1 MKSNKWYKGLTATAI
16 ALALAGAAAI
26 PAYAGDAEE
35 MNDTGITTS
44 TFENETTDQA
54 ADAVIDKAAD
64 AVIDKVIDGNVNWGE
79 TDENGQTVGKIGEN
93 GEGGGVGRT
102 ETDGN
107 TTTDEKY
114 DENKA
119 STSVS
124 GPSYV
129 DENGNTVTPTTTVT
143 PGTKET
149 TTEGKGEI
157 SGELPRK
164 EEVKENNTDIKADF
178 DGVNFDHITDGK
190 INDKNGKE
198 YNVTD
203 NGDGKYTLT
212 REENLEGKL
221 GDEDIAKLLNGYVK
235 NEDGSY
241 TKVDGDTTTVITITG
256 NTVNRRVQTTLTVST
271 KETKKDSEDQ
281 TGTVTDKTTG
291 NIKDTAGSDLNVSG
305 ILEKAKKDGATVE
318 KDANGNIT
326 KFTDTD
332 GKVYEFTYE
341 SGEGTSVDPS
351 TLNADQLA
359 GLLGDGYT
367 VVDGKIIFTDANGSE
382 HEITLDD
389 AKSELIKKTV
399 KVTVKTKEKHEESDK
414 VKESIEKEA
423 EKAALAEAKKK
434 AAQALGIDEGKFT
447 LKAGTTDT
455 YVYTDESGKTY
466 SFKLTAVK
474 KPDSQGDMS
483 EEDKSKIDGFEY
495 GTKFTITYESTASDS
510 TIVTPGQ
517 KDLGNAPFEL
527 DENGNIKGATKVDDT
542 HYTITKVENGKTYTY
557 TITIADITDV
567 SGLTDEEKALL
578 EGSSGEELGNL
589 SLKRYS
595 WTSTASYDDVV
606 ENGGVHEKEGSYIEK
621 GEGNTFIYHDKD
633 GNTISGLKKN
643 DDGSYSY
650 TDADHVKHTYTVSE
664 RDMTTDEIKAM
675 LEKAGYT
682 DVVLGEDGKAT
693 GKKGGAD
700 VDITY
705 TPQKITDITVKSEDG
720 GAFNSRE
727 ELINWIKGEVD
738 KLQEGETLKFGE
750 KEIPKGTEITWEF
763 IKDEV
768 ESVTNFSQM
777 SDQEIISLLKKQQQT
792 AKDNNNYYD
801 GSEGKWVDGYYE
813 GWWPFGEWVDGH
825 WEKNPNYIGH
835 LDLATDANL
844 TLTDKTKTDCILIE
858 KNLEWNYDAD
868 KLVKGEGN
876 TKVGLSNNISYDNED
891 GTDGHYEYPRAS
903 WDGSSKK
910 NDKNPEKSAF
920 YKLTGTIAYGTDK
933 GIDGEYRDGW
943 YTSGEKAAKKALQD
957 YINEKTKGLSAEDAE
972 RARAKYKNA
981 QVVRIYDDQQY
992 NRCHYKIYLYTAE
1005 LTTYGYMDKD
1015 GNTCVNKD
1023 FKRQDSSTSTEYV
1036 GGYDLTISELTQ
1048 TSDGKVIGQGGSTTS
1063 YSGKLTKSKK
1073 DNGKQSMTVNA
1084 VKEGS
1089 ERGES
1094 GSAIKGGYTL
1104 TETLDDLYATG
1115 SGSYN
1120 EYTVSKTGSAQ
1131 GESYDGNV
1139 LYTYKVHDK
1148 TVINPEADLRSETV
1162 TLDNFRLNYKYTKT
1176 TVEEIEKKEEGTI
1189 VIPPTPIIIPGE
1201 KEDIIIREDDPPLTP
1216 APEPSEDVTIDDEET
1231 PLTPAPI
1238 PDDVIDEIIMEIE
1251 DEVVPLASVPK
1262 TGEAGNAAAAAA
1274 GGALAGLAFLAFL
1287 RKRKSK

>member
-1 MKSNKWYKGLTATAI
+1 MKSKKWYKGLTATAI

-26 PAYAGDAEE
+26 PAYAEDAEE
-35 MNDTGITTS
+35 MNDTGITDTGITTT
-44 TFENETTDQA
+44 TFENQTIGQA
-54 ADAVIDKAAD
+54 AN
-64 AVIDKVIDGNVNWGE
+64 AVIDKVIDGSVNWGE
-79 TDENGQTVGKIGEN
+79 TGENGQTAGKIGED
-93 GEGGGVGRT
+93 GKGGSANRT
-102 ETDGN
+102 ETDGK

-129 DENGNTVTPTTTVT
+129 DENGNTVTPTMTVT

-149 TTEGKGEI
+149 TTEGTGEI
-157 SGELPRK
+157 DGELPPK
-164 EEVKENNTDIKADF
+164 EEVKEDNTDIKEDF
-178 DGVNFDHITDGK
+178 EGVNFDDITDGK
-190 INDKNGKE
+190 IKDKKGKE
-198 YNVTD
+198 YTVTD
-203 NGDGKYTLT
+203 KGNGQYTLT

-221 GDEDIAKLLNGYVK
+221 GDEDIAKLLNEYKK

-271 KETKKDSEDQ
+271 KETEKDSEVQ
-281 TGTVTDKTTG
+281 TGTVTDETTG
-291 NIKDTAGSDLNVSG
+291 NIVDTEGGDLSVSD
-305 ILEKAKKDGATVE
+305 ILEKAKEDGAKVE
-318 KDANGNIT
+318 KDTNGNIT
-326 KFTDTD
+326 KITDAK

-341 SGEGTSVDPS
+341 YGEGTPVDPS
-351 TLNADQLA
+351 TLGADKLA
-359 GLLGDGYT
+359 ELLGNGYKA
-367 VVDGKIIFTDANGSE
+367 VDGKIIFTDTDGSE
-382 HEITLDD
+382 HEITLKE
-389 AKSELIKKTV
+389 AQNELIKKTV
-399 KVTVKTKEKHEESDK
+399 KVTVKTKEQHEESDE
-414 VKESIEKEA
+414 VKESIKKEA
-423 EKAALAEAKKK
+423 EKAALAEAKEK
-434 AAQALGIDEGKFT
+434 AAQALGVAVDQFK
-447 LKAGTTDT
+447 LKDGTTDT
-455 YVYTDESGKTY
+455 YVYTDASGKTY
-466 SFKLTAVK
+466 SFKLTTVK

-483 EEDKSKIDGFEY
+483 EEDKSGIDGFEH
-495 GTKFTITYESTASDS
+495 GTKVTITYESTASDS

-517 KDLGNAPFEL
+517 KNLENAPFEL
-527 DENGNIKGATKVDDT
+527 NEDGSIKGATKVDDT
-542 HYTITKVENGKTYTY
+542 HYTITKVVNGKTYTY
-557 TITIADITDV
+557 TITITDITDV
-567 SGLTDEEKALL
+567 NALTDEEKAQL
-578 EGSSGEELGNL
+578 EGSNGEELGNL

-606 ENGGVHEKEGSYIEK
+606 EDGGVHEKEGSYIEK
-621 GEGNTFIYHDKD
+621 GEGDTFTYHDKN

-650 TDADHVKHTYTVSE
+650 IDEYKVKHTYTVSE
-664 RDMTTDEIKAM
+664 RDMTADEIKAM

-693 GKKGGAD
+693 GKKDGAD

-720 GAFNSRE
+720 GAFNSKE
-727 ELINWIKGEVD
+727 ELINWIKGEFA
-738 KLQEGETLKFGE
+738 KLQKGETLKFGE
-750 KEIPKGTEITWEF
+750 KEITKDTDITWDF

-777 SDQEIISLLKKQQQT
+777 SDQEIISLLKKQQET

-801 GSEGKWVDGYYE
+801 GSEGEWVKGHWE
-813 GWWPFGEWVDGH
+813 GPWYDREWVDGH

-876 TKVGLSNNISYDNED
+876 TKVGLRDEISYDDE
-891 GTDGHYEYPRAS
+891 GGKGGGHYEYPRAS
-903 WDGSSKK
+903 WNGGSSEKD
-910 NDKNPEKSAF
+910 NNPTKSAF
-920 YKLTGTIAYGTDK
+920 YKLTGKIAYGTDK
-933 GIDGEYRDGW
+933 GINEEYRSRWGA
-943 YTSGEKAAKKALQD
+943 EKALEN
-957 YINEKTKGLSAEDAE
+957 YIKEKTKGLSQEKAEE
-972 RARAKYKNA
+972 VRAQYENA
-981 QVVRIYDDQQY
+981 QVVQIYDNQQY
-992 NRCHYKIYLYTAE
+992 SRWHYKIYLYTAE

-1073 DNGKQSMTVNA
+1073 DNGKQSMTVYA
-1084 VKEGS
+1084 VKKCS
-1089 ERGES
+1089 EQGES

-1104 TETLDDLYATG
+1104 TETLDDQSAIG

-1120 EYTVSKTGSAQ
+1120 EYTFSKTGSAE

-1139 LYTYKVHDK
+1139 RYTYKVHDK
-1148 TVINPEADLRSETV
+1148 TVIDPDAELGSKTV
-1162 TLDNFRLNYKYTKT
+1162 TQDNFHLKYNYTKT
-1176 TVEEIEKKEEGTI
+1176 TIEEIEKEEEGTI
-1189 VIPPTPIIIPGE
+1189 VIPPTPPAIIPDE
-1201 KEDIIIREDDPPLTP
+1201 NVPLTP
-1216 APEPSEDVTIDDEET
+1216 TPDPEPTPEPPTDDVTIDDEET
-1231 PLTPAPI
+1231 PLAPAPI

-1251 DEVVPLASVPK
+1251 DEVAPLASVPK

-1274 GGALAGLAFLAFL
+1274 GGALAGLAFLAFF

>member
-1 MKSNKWYKGLTATAI
+1 MKSKKWYKGLTATAI

-26 PAYAGDAEE
+26 PAYAEDAEE
-35 MNDTGITTS
+35 MNDPGITTS
-44 TFENETTDQA
+44 TSENQTIDQ
-54 ADAVIDKAAD
+54 AAD

-79 TDENGQTVGKIGEN
+79 TGEDGRTPGQIGEN
-93 GEGGGVGRT
+93 GEGGSVGRT

-149 TTEGKGEI
+149 TTEGSGEI
-157 SGELPRK
+157 SGELSPK
-164 EEVKENNTDIKADF
+164 EEVKEDNTDIKADF

-203 NGDGKYTLT
+203 NGNGQYTLE
-212 REENLEGKL
+212 RGEILEGKL

-256 NTVNRRVQTTLTVST
+256 NTVNRRVHTTLTVST
-271 KETKKDSEDQ
+271 KETEKDSEDQ

-291 NIKDTAGSDLNVSG
+291 DIENTAGGDLNVSD
-305 ILEKAKKDGATVE
+305 ILEKAKADGATVE

-326 KFTDTD
+326 KFTDAD
-332 GKVYEFTYE
+332 GKEYEFTYG
-341 SGEGTSVDPS
+341 SDKGTSVDPS
-351 TLNADQLA
+351 KLGADKLA
-359 GLLGDGYT
+359 GLLGDGYKA
-367 VVDGKIIFTDANGSE
+367 VGEKIIFTDADGNE
-382 HEITLDD
+382 HEITLKD
-389 AKSELIKKTV
+389 AQNELIKKTV
-399 KVTVKTKEKHEESDK
+399 KVTVKTKEKHEESDE
-414 VKESIEKEA
+414 VKESVNEEA
-423 EKAALAEAKKK
+423 KNKALAEAKKK
-434 AAQALGIDEGKFT
+434 AAHALGIDENKFT
-447 LKAGTTDT
+447 LKDGTTDT
-455 YVYTDESGKTY
+455 YVYTDANGKTY

-474 KPDSQGDMS
+474 KPNSQGDMS

-527 DENGNIKGATKVDDT
+527 DENGNIKGAEQVDDT
-542 HYTITKVENGKTYTY
+542 HYTITKVVNGKTYTY
-557 TITIADITDV
+557 TITITDITDV
-567 SGLTDEEKALL
+567 SHLTAEEKAQL

-606 ENGGVHEKEGSYIEK
+606 ENGGVHEKDGAYIEQGK
-621 GEGNTFIYHDKD
+621 DNTFIYHDKD

-664 RDMTTDEIKAM
+664 RDMTADEIKAM

-682 DVVLGEDGKAT
+682 DVELGAEGKAT
-693 GKKGGAD
+693 GKKDGAA

-705 TPQKITDITVKSEDG
+705 TKQKITDITVKSEDG
-720 GAFNSRE
+720 GAFNSQD
-727 ELINWIKGEVD
+727 ELLKWIKGEAA

-750 KEIPKGTEITWEF
+750 KEITKDTEITWEF

-801 GSEGKWVDGYYE
+801 GSKGKWVDGHYE

-825 WEKNPNYIGH
+825 WEKDPNYIGH
-835 LDLATDANL
+835 FDLATDANL

-920 YKLTGTIAYGTDK
+920 YKLTGTIAYGTAE
-933 GIDGEYRDGW
+933 GIDGKYRDKGW
-943 YTSGEKAAKKALQD
+943 GWDKISGKEAAEKALQD
-957 YINEKTKGLSAEDAE
+957 YIDKQTKGHSAEEAE
-972 RARAKYKNA
+972 KIRAQYKNA
-981 QVVRIYDDQQY
+981 QVVRIYDDQEY
-992 NRCHYKIYLYTAE
+992 RSCHYKIYLYTAE
-1005 LTTYGYMDKD
+1005 LTTYGYMDKT

-1036 GGYDLTISELTQ
+1036 GGYDLTIKELTQ

-1063 YSGKLTKSKK
+1063 YSGKLTKSKT

-1084 VKEGS
+1084 VKKGS
-1089 ERGES
+1089 VQGES
-1094 GSAIKGGYTL
+1094 GSAIKGDYTL
-1104 TETLDDLYATG
+1104 TKTLGDQYATG

-1131 GESYDGNV
+1131 GESYEGNV
-1139 LYTYKVHDK
+1139 GYTYKVHDK
-1148 TVINPEADLRSETV
+1148 TVIDSAAKLGSKTV
-1162 TLDNFRLNYKYTKT
+1162 TQDNFRLTYDYTKT
-1176 TVEEIEKKEEGTI
+1176 TVEEIKKEEEGTI
-1189 VIPPTPIIIPGE
+1189 VIPPAPPAIIPDE
-1201 KEDIIIREDDPPLTP
+1201 NLPLTP
-1216 APEPSEDVTIDDEET
+1216 APDPEPTPAPPTDDVTIDDEET

-1238 PDDVIDEIIMEIE
+1238 PDDVIDDIIMEIE

-1274 GGALAGLAFLAFL
+1274 GGALAGLAFLAFF
-1287 RKRKSK
+1287 RKRKNK

>member
-1 MKSNKWYKGLTATAI
+1 MKSKKWYKGLTATAI

-26 PAYAGDAEE
+26 PAYAEEE
-35 MNDTGITTS
+35 MNDTDITTMNDTGVTTTTS
-44 TFENETTDQA
+44 ENQTIDQA
-54 ADAVIDKAAD
+54 AN

-79 TDENGQTVGKIGEN
+79 TDENGQTVGKIGED
-93 GEGGGVGRT
+93 GKGGSANRT
-102 ETDGN
+102 ETDGK

-149 TTEGKGEI
+149 TTEGTGEI
-157 SGELPRK
+157 DGELPPK
-164 EEVKENNTDIKADF
+164 EEVKEDNTDIKEDF
-178 DGVNFDHITDGK
+178 EGVNFDDITDGK
-190 INDKNGKE
+190 IKDKNGKE
-198 YNVTD
+198 YTVTG
-203 NGDGKYTLT
+203 NGKGQYTLT

-221 GDEDIAKLLNGYVK
+221 GDEDIAKLLNGYKK

-271 KETKKDSEDQ
+271 KETEKDSEVQ
-281 TGTVTDKTTG
+281 TGTVTDETTG
-291 NIKDTAGSDLNVSG
+291 NIVDTEGGDLSVSD
-305 ILEKAKKDGATVE
+305 ILEKAKEDGAKVE
-318 KDANGNIT
+318 KDTNGNIT
-326 KFTDTD
+326 KITDAK

-341 SGEGTSVDPS
+341 YGEGTPVDPS
-351 TLNADQLA
+351 TLGADKLA
-359 GLLGDGYT
+359 ELLGNGYKA
-367 VVDGKIIFTDANGSE
+367 VDGKIIFTDTDGSE
-382 HEITLDD
+382 HEITLKE
-389 AKSELIKKTV
+389 AQNELIKKTV
-399 KVTVKTKEKHEESDK
+399 KVTVKTKEQHEESDE
-414 VKESIEKEA
+414 VKESIKKEA

-434 AAQALGIDEGKFT
+434 AAQALGVGVDQFK
-447 LKAGTTDT
+447 LKDGTTDT
-455 YVYTDESGKTY
+455 YVYTDASGKTY
-466 SFKLTAVK
+466 SFKLTTVK

-483 EEDKSKIDGFEY
+483 EEDKSGIDGFEH
-495 GTKFTITYESTASDS
+495 GTKVTITYESTASDS

-517 KDLGNAPFEL
+517 KNLENAPFEL
-527 DENGNIKGATKVDDT
+527 NEDGSIKGATKVDDT
-542 HYTITKVENGKTYTY
+542 HYTITKVVNGKTYTY
-557 TITIADITDV
+557 TITITDITDA
-567 SGLTDEEKALL
+567 SALTDEEKALL
-578 EGSSGEELGNL
+578 KGSNGEGLGNL

-606 ENGGVHEKEGSYIEK
+606 EDGGVHEKDGSYIEK
-621 GEGNTFIYHDKD
+621 GEGNTFTYHDKD
-633 GNTISGLKKN
+633 GNTISGLEKN
-643 DDGSYSY
+643 ADGSYSY
-650 TDADHVKHTYTVSE
+650 TDDDHVKHTYTVSE
-664 RDMTTDEIKAM
+664 RDMTADEIKAM

-693 GKKGGAD
+693 GKKDGAD

-720 GAFNSRE
+720 GAFNSKE
-727 ELINWIKGEVD
+727 ELINWIKGEFA
-738 KLQEGETLKFGE
+738 KLQKGETLKFGE
-750 KEIPKGTEITWEF
+750 KEITKDTDITWDF

-777 SDQEIISLLKKQQQT
+777 SDQEIISLLKKQQET

-801 GSEGKWVDGYYE
+801 GSEGEWVKGHWE
-813 GWWPFGEWVDGH
+813 GPWYDREWVDGH

-876 TKVGLSNNISYDNED
+876 TTAGLSSNISYDNED

-903 WDGSSKK
+903 WDGVSKDE
-910 NDKNPEKSAF
+910 DKHPEKSAF

-943 YTSGEKAAKKALQD
+943 YTSGEKAAKKALEN
-957 YINEKTKGLSAEDAE
+957 YIKEKTKGLSAEKAE
-972 RARAKYKNA
+972 EVRAQYKNA

-992 NRCHYKIYLYTAE
+992 NSYHYKIYLYTAE

-1073 DNGKQSMTVNA
+1073 DNGKQSMTVYA

-1089 ERGES
+1089 EQGES

-1120 EYTVSKTGSAQ
+1120 EYTFSKTGSAE

-1148 TVINPEADLRSETV
+1148 TVIDPDAELGSKTV
-1162 TLDNFRLNYKYTKT
+1162 TQDNFHLKYNYTKT
-1176 TVEEIEKKEEGTI
+1176 TIEEIEKEEEGTI
-1189 VIPPTPIIIPGE
+1189 VIPPTPPAIIPDE
-1201 KEDIIIREDDPPLTP
+1201 NVPLTP
-1216 APEPSEDVTIDDEET
+1216 TPDPEPTPEPPTDDVTIDDEET
-1231 PLTPAPI
+1231 PLAPAPI

-1251 DEVVPLASVPK
+1251 DEVAPLASVPK

-1274 GGALAGLAFLAFL
+1274 GGALAGLAFLAFF

>member
-1 MKSNKWYKGLTATAI
+1 
-16 ALALAGAAAI
+16 
-26 PAYAGDAEE
+26 
-35 MNDTGITTS
+35 
-44 TFENETTDQA
+44 
-54 ADAVIDKAAD
+54 
-64 AVIDKVIDGNVNWGE
+64 
-79 TDENGQTVGKIGEN
+79 
-93 GEGGGVGRT
+93 
-102 ETDGN
+102 
-107 TTTDEKY
+107 
-114 DENKA
+114 
-119 STSVS
+119 
-124 GPSYV
+124 
-129 DENGNTVTPTTTVT
+129 
-143 PGTKET
+143 
-149 TTEGKGEI
+149 
-157 SGELPRK
+157 
-164 EEVKENNTDIKADF
+164 
-178 DGVNFDHITDGK
+178 
-190 INDKNGKE
+190 
-198 YNVTD
+198 
-203 NGDGKYTLT
+203 
-212 REENLEGKL
+212 
-221 GDEDIAKLLNGYVK
+221 
-235 NEDGSY
+235 
-241 TKVDGDTTTVITITG
+241 
-256 NTVNRRVQTTLTVST
+256 
-271 KETKKDSEDQ
+271 
-281 TGTVTDKTTG
+281 
-291 NIKDTAGSDLNVSG
+291 
-305 ILEKAKKDGATVE
+305 
-318 KDANGNIT
+318 
-326 KFTDTD
+326 
-332 GKVYEFTYE
+332 
-341 SGEGTSVDPS
+341 
-351 TLNADQLA
+351 
-359 GLLGDGYT
+359 
-367 VVDGKIIFTDANGSE
+367 
-382 HEITLDD
+382 
-389 AKSELIKKTV
+389 
-399 KVTVKTKEKHEESDK
+399 
-414 VKESIEKEA
+414 
-423 EKAALAEAKKK
+423 
-434 AAQALGIDEGKFT
+434 
-447 LKAGTTDT
+447 
-455 YVYTDESGKTY
+455 
-466 SFKLTAVK
+466 
-474 KPDSQGDMS
+474 
-483 EEDKSKIDGFEY
+483 
-495 GTKFTITYESTASDS
+495 
-510 TIVTPGQ
+510 
-517 KDLGNAPFEL
+517 
-527 DENGNIKGATKVDDT
+527 
-542 HYTITKVENGKTYTY
+542 
-557 TITIADITDV
+557 
-567 SGLTDEEKALL
+567 
-578 EGSSGEELGNL
+578 
-589 SLKRYS
+589 
-595 WTSTASYDDVV
+595 
-606 ENGGVHEKEGSYIEK
+606 
-621 GEGNTFIYHDKD
+621 
-633 GNTISGLKKN
+633 
-643 DDGSYSY
+643 
-650 TDADHVKHTYTVSE
+650 
-664 RDMTTDEIKAM
+664 MTTDEIKAM

-682 DVVLGEDGKAT
+682 DVGLGEDGKAT

-705 TPQKITDITVKSEDG
+705 TKQKITDITVKSEDG

-727 ELINWIKGEVD
+727 ELINWIKGEVA

-792 AKDNNNYYD
+792 AKDKNNYYD

-903 WDGSSKK
+903 WDGGSKK
-910 NDKNPEKSAF
+910 NDKNPTKSAF

-957 YINEKTKGLSAEDAE
+957 YINEKTKGLSAEEAE

-1023 FKRQDSSTSTEYV
+1023 FERQDSSTSTEYV

-1073 DNGKQSMTVNA
+1073 DNGKQSMTVHA

-1089 ERGES
+1089 EQGEH

-1120 EYTVSKTGSAQ
+1120 EYTFSKTGSAQ
-1131 GESYDGNV
+1131 GENYDGNV
-1139 LYTYKVHDK
+1139 LYTYKVHDE
-1148 TVINPEADLRSETV
+1148 TVIDPDAELRSETV
-1162 TLDNFRLNYKYTKT
+1162 TADNFRLTYDYTKT

-1189 VIPPTPIIIPGE
+1189 VIPPTPPE
-1201 KEDIIIREDDPPLTP
+1201 FIRDENVPLTP
-1216 APEPSEDVTIDDEET
+1216 APDPEPTPEPDVTIDDEKT
-1231 PLTPAPI
+1231 PLAPAPI

-1274 GGALAGLAFLAFL
+1274 GGALAGLAFLAFF

>member
-1 MKSNKWYKGLTATAI
+1 MKSKKWYKGLTATAI

-26 PAYAGDAEE
+26 PAYAEDAEE
-35 MNDTGITTS
+35 MNDTDITTS
-44 TFENETTDQA
+44 TSENQTIDQ
-54 ADAVIDKAAD
+54 AAD

-79 TDENGQTVGKIGEN
+79 TGEDGRTPGQIGEN

-114 DENKA
+114 DESKA

-149 TTEGKGEI
+149 TTEGTGEIKGEL
-157 SGELPRK
+157 SSK
-164 EEVKENNTDIKADF
+164 EEVKEDNTDIKADF
-178 DGVNFDHITDGK
+178 DGVNFDNITDDK
-190 INDKNGKE
+190 ITDKNGKE

-203 NGDGKYTLT
+203 NGNGQYTLT

-221 GDEDIAKLLNGYVK
+221 GDKDIAKLLNGYTK
-235 NEDGSY
+235 NEDGTY
-241 TKVDGDTTTVITITG
+241 TKVNGDTTTVITITG
-256 NTVNRRVQTTLTVST
+256 NTVNRRVQTKLTVST
-271 KETKKDSEDQ
+271 KETEKDSEDQ

-291 NIKDTAGSDLNVSG
+291 DIENTAGGTLSVSEL
-305 ILEKAKKDGATVE
+305 LEKAKADGANVE

-326 KFTDTD
+326 KFTDAD
-332 GKVYEFTYE
+332 GKEYEFTYE
-341 SGEGTSVDPS
+341 SGEGNSVNPS
-351 TLNADQLA
+351 TLGADKLA
-359 GLLGDGYT
+359 GLLGDGYS
-367 VVDGKIIFTDANGSE
+367 VKDGKIILTDANGE

-389 AKSELIKKTV
+389 AKSELVKKTV
-399 KVTVKTKEKHEESDK
+399 KVTVKTKEKHEESDE
-414 VKESIEKEA
+414 VKESVNEEA
-423 EKAALAEAKKK
+423 KNKALAEAKKK
-434 AAQALGIDEGKFT
+434 AAEALGIDENKFT
-447 LKAGTTDT
+447 LKDGTTDT

-466 SFKLTAVK
+466 SFKLTAKK

-483 EEDKSKIDGFEY
+483 EADKSKIDGFEY

-527 DENGNIKGATKVDDT
+527 DENGSIKGATKVDDT
-542 HYTITKVENGKTYTY
+542 HYTITKVVNEKTYTY
-557 TITIADITDV
+557 TITITDITDV
-567 SGLTDEEKALL
+567 GTLTDDEKALL
-578 EGSSGEELGNL
+578 EGRNGEELGNL

-606 ENGGVHEKEGSYIEK
+606 ENGGVHEKDGSYIEK
-621 GEGNTFIYHDKD
+621 GEGNTFTYHDKD

-664 RDMTTDEIKAM
+664 RDMTADEIKAM

-682 DVVLGEDGKAT
+682 DVELGADGKAT
-693 GKKGGAD
+693 GKKDGAA

-705 TPQKITDITVKSEDG
+705 TKQKITDITVKSEDG
-720 GAFNSRE
+720 GAFNSQD
-727 ELINWIKGEVD
+727 ELLEWIKGEAA
-738 KLQEGETLKFGE
+738 KLQEGETLKFGK
-750 KEIPKGTEITWEF
+750 KEITKDTEITWEF

-801 GSEGKWVDGYYE
+801 GSEGKWVDGYWDWE
-813 GWWPFGEWVDGH
+813 SWHWVEGH
-825 WEKNPNYIGH
+825 WEKDPNYIGH
-835 LDLATDANL
+835 FDLATDANL

-920 YKLTGTIAYGTDK
+920 YKLTGTVAYGTAE
-933 GIDGEYRDGW
+933 GIDGKYRDKGW
-943 YTSGEKAAKKALQD
+943 GWNKISGKEAAEKALQD
-957 YINEKTKGLSAEDAE
+957 YIDKQTKGHSPVEAEKI
-972 RARAKYKNA
+972 RAQYKNA
-981 QVVRIYDDQQY
+981 QVVRIYDDQEY
-992 NRCHYKIYLYTAE
+992 SSCHYKIYLYTAE
-1005 LTTYGYMDKD
+1005 LTTYGYMDKT

-1023 FKRQDSSTSTEYV
+1023 FKRQDSSTSTEYI

-1089 ERGES
+1089 VQGES
-1094 GSAIKGGYTL
+1094 GSAIKGDYTL
-1104 TETLDDLYATG
+1104 TETLGNQYATG
-1115 SGSYN
+1115 IGSYN

-1131 GESYDGNV
+1131 GESYEGNV
-1139 LYTYKVHDK
+1139 LYTYKVHDE
-1148 TVINPEADLRSETV
+1148 TVIDPDAKLKSETV
-1162 TLDNFRLNYKYTKT
+1162 TQDNFRLNYNYTKT
-1176 TVEEIEKKEEGTI
+1176 TVEEIEKEEEGTI
-1189 VIPPTPIIIPGE
+1189 VIPPTPIIVPGE

-1216 APEPSEDVTIDDEET
+1216 APSEDVTIDDEET

-1238 PDDVIDEIIMEIE
+1238 PDDVIDDIIMEIE

-1274 GGALAGLAFLAFL
+1274 GGALAGLAFLAFF
-1287 RKRKSK
+1287 RKRKNK